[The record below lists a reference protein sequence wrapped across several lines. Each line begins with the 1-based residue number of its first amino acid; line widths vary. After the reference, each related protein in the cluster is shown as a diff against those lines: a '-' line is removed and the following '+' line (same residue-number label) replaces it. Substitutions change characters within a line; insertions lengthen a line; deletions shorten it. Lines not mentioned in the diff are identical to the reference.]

1 MDENERQLRMEE
13 TSQAQLRGQEMQ
25 VLFERRWDEDPTV
38 WQRPHELIPYGESLV
53 REFEEQY
60 VVEAEGP
67 TVVDLL
73 LSQPGFE
80 TATEGFREHLAA
92 MLMARKMQGSP
103 RQIEPVELAQ
113 MRALPLVEQLELVVR
128 LVVAAREVFEWM
140 SSKGMDP
147 IPGREKLPAVVSEQD
162 RQTILNASQ

>member
-1 MDENERQLRMEE
+1 M
-13 TSQAQLRGQEMQ
+13 
-25 VLFERRWDEDPTV
+25 
-38 WQRPHELIPYGESLV
+38 
-53 REFEEQY
+53 
-60 VVEAEGP
+60 EAEGP

-80 TATEGFREHLAA
+80 TATEDFREHLAA

-103 RQIEPVELAQ
+103 RQIEPVELTE
-113 MRALPLVEQLELVVR
+113 MRALPLVEQLELVDR